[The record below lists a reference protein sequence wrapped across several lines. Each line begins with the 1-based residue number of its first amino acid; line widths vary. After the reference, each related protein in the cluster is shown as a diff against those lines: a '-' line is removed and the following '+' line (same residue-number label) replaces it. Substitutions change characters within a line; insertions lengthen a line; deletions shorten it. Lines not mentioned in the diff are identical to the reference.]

1 MQCSLVNTIFRCAN
15 TPMRASPAALHC
27 VVAVC
32 CNVCVVACDSIP
44 QLVTA
49 CCSAFK
55 CATVCYRV
63 HQCAPEKPQYSSY
76 NNSFALAALHPL
88 SSSVS
93 FLLFCCYACQ
103 HAWWWWLL
111 SLLQIVVWY
120 PWSRVYALIFW
131 LSKIWDYRWFAFTSF
146 AFLFRKKKYVKEK
159 TC

>member
-1 MQCSLVNTIFRCAN
+1 MFFGEYNFSLCQHPHARFTCS
-15 TPMRASPAALHC
+15 AALCCCC
-27 VVAVC
+27 VLQ
-32 CNVCVVACDSIP
+32 CVVACDSIP